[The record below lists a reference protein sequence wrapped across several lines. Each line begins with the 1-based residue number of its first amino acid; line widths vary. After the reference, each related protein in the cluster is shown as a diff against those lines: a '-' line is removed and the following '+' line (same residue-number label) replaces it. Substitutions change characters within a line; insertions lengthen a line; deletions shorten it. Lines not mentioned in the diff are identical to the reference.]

1 MNIGLIPKNT
11 HTLTMENA
19 QNNSQAETKLEQVDG
34 VVFGD
39 VTAEF
44 KTSLAFNGEA
54 RKNDEVHEITLAVGL
69 AGVPLKDALHDFLAQ
84 CAVKFQRTRRAK
96 DSNGVFESKEA
107 FEEYVESLGGR
118 AELHY
123 SQVGKSPSK
132 PMTDEEAEAKMDQLL
147 AQMSPEA
154 REKFLNQKD

>member
-1 MNIGLIPKNT
+1 MDN
-11 HTLTMENA
+11 
-19 QNNSQAETKLEQVDG
+19 QAESTQGQEIKLEQVEG

-54 RKNDEVHEITLAVGL
+54 RKNDEVHEVTLAVGL
-69 AGVPLKDALHDFLAQ
+69 QGVHLKEALHDFLAQ
-84 CAVKFQRTRRAK
+84 CAVKFQRTRRDK
-96 DSNGVFESKEA
+96 ESNGVFESREA
-107 FEEYVESLGGR
+107 FEEYVENLDGR

-123 SQVGKSPSK
+123 SQVGKAPSK

-154 REKFLNQKD
+154 RERFLNQKG

>member
-1 MNIGLIPKNT
+1 MSDQI
-11 HTLTMENA
+11 EQAQA
-19 QNNSQAETKLEQVDG
+19 QNETKLEQVDG

-44 KTSLAFNGEA
+44 KTSLAYNGEA
-54 RKNDEVHEITLAVGL
+54 RNNEDFEEVTLAVNL
-69 AGVPLKDALHDFLAQ
+69 AGVSLKEALHDFLAQ

-96 DSNGVFESKEA
+96 DSNGVFESREA
-107 FEEYVESLGGR
+107 FDEYVDSLDGR

-123 SQVGKSPSK
+123 SQVGKAPSK
-132 PMTDEEAEAKMDQLL
+132 PMTDQEAEAQMDQLL

-154 REKFLNQKD
+154 RERFLNKKS